1 VEGDK
6 FGGSLETAVEERV
19 EANQEG
25 SIREPKLKPLSLF
38 KLRVVL
44 RDRVRN
50 AETFIRE

>member
-6 FGGSLETAVEERV
+6 FGGSLETAVEELV

-25 SIREPKLKPLSLF
+25 SRREPRLKPLSPF
-38 KLRVVL
+38 KLKVVL

-50 AETFIRE
+50 VETFIRE